1 MEKLDYVTH
10 NSDYEVIT
18 EFMFECFCVNMSSD
32 SVSLTCSKVL
42 KADLQYLHERVCDL
56 PLPSLLSPLTQC
68 F

>member
-18 EFMFECFCVNMSSD
+18 EFLFKCFCVNMSSD
-32 SVSLTCSKVL
+32 SASLTCSQVL
-42 KADLQYLHERVCDL
+42 KADLQHLHERVCGL
-56 PLPSLLSPLTQC
+56 PLLSLVASLTQY